1 MTEEADP
8 PATTAP
14 AAEDTGSTAL
24 SGVEG
29 ATQQPPTA
37 TSPPAASAAIGVS
50 TTITADTATTSTSL
64 SATAAASATVA
75 APIGDSDGSNSHE
88 CFLCCDE
95 DSGLGRTYNVCRCH
109 GMYVHIACQQKMLDA
124 AVAMRGGP
132 RLRCGACHG
141 RYKNAKVLP
150 TWRLSI
156 IGALWCTCLVGVAV
170 MWWSATTVLDRG
182 SSYDPKLRL
191 TSPRWWT
198 FSLHH
203 LTWWRLIGL
212 AYLVIAVLMG
222 VFAGGWAFLDLC
234 GARLFGWTLHEPL
247 CVTHYTV
254 HVWEPDDE
262 GAGGGGRGSGGWR
275 GSALRHCFGR
285 FASDEDDREP
295 VTVLL

>member
-1 MTEEADP
+1 MRAGVGNTRRLSTLCVDPQIQLHNDHQSQNLSRSPAPGERAHPIISSRMTEEADP
-8 PATTAP
+8 PATTAL

-170 MWWSATTVLDRG
+170 MCQRRRSSTAARRTTP
-182 SSYDPKLRL
+182 S
-191 TSPRWWT
+191 
-198 FSLHH
+198 
-203 LTWWRLIGL
+203 
-212 AYLVIAVLMG
+212 
-222 VFAGGWAFLDLC
+222 
-234 GARLFGWTLHEPL
+234 
-247 CVTHYTV
+247 
-254 HVWEPDDE
+254 
-262 GAGGGGRGSGGWR
+262 
-275 GSALRHCFGR
+275 
-285 FASDEDDREP
+285 
-295 VTVLL
+295 